1 MGDKGREV
9 SYLWDE
15 FKKTSSK
22 GGNKTENSVEEP
34 KKSQEVTTVAQE
46 DLSENRLIATE
57 EIKGRDPNHS
67 VKIKVY
73 KTGESEEIKG
83 EYIIKRS
90 KLKFVLSY
98 GKLEVGCEDDC
109 GEAVSAIASATGYKV
124 TKTLLNVKLNEL
136 RKAYT
141 KEEQI
146 NVVDYV
152 RNKYSYQ
159 IEKIEKDPFG
169 WVLEKTNYIVG
180 YDRLKI
186 LAFLSVVSSRLD
198 RVAGMSRLHV
208 LFVGK
213 SGAGKSTTVK
223 SVLRFLDGF
232 DIVIWGTRF
241 TQNALGYLNIDTFDN
256 KVVFLEQID
265 DQNINYLREM
275 MTEERVCT
283 LVTEKVK
290 DEEGNEKLE
299 SRLKCTPGQGAVIS
313 TSVIENINVYREQLF
328 NRFLKVYVDP
338 YSVGMDK
345 ITEAIWERKKDD
357 VGKEDALV
365 FYAYLISRP
374 KFVEVDHLKE
384 RAVKFLSP
392 LMGVSR
398 EPLTRVTE
406 ILRNLVASVA
416 SARGKTKA
424 DDEDFDFVIRNFQL
438 DVLYN
443 GLGLT
448 ERDVE
453 IINVIPDYDVL
464 KTSEIAEKLKM
475 SKNYA
480 LNLLKDLER
489 KGVVESEV
497 PDGKVHL
504 WSLTDLGRRVKELMK
519 EVDKKPLELSTT
531 AKNTE
536 NDNTKNENVGTA
548 NEAPEVEVR
557 TERGVVEIRKN
568 DEIVGL
574 FDVKFR
580 EGSDGGRGGGD
591 AVPVNVGRGLSG
603 DEEGAEGNAGAD
615 PQFRD
620 FVVGNNG
627 MTLSF
632 FDINASFLNENKTK
646 EFINWCVNNG
656 YCEPVKEG
664 EKEKYLIRADN
675 RLLSMKREEGTGL
688 EGENGNEEVRIYE
701 KVEWKLD
708 EEFTGFLRK
717 CLRDGK
723 CYVDR
728 TADPPVIRITNRDDI
743 EILGWVR
750 FTRDGGLESRGLKV
764 EKHNNMYASYNEKV
778 FSHGTHYLIR
788 ENGEEKLVREKDL
801 RDVIWT
807 GNIKNGEPEKEIK
820 VDGVD
825 DEELREVIEIIRSGN
840 YEIDGY
846 VTYIPPM
853 EPEVYG
859 VEGVVFDFGSRSFVF
874 KGKRYP
880 PGIYDRV
887 VSDGKEYLVPHD
899 LLAEL

>member
-1 MGDKGREV
+1 MGDKGRET

-15 FKKTSSK
+15 FKEINQKQV
-22 GGNKTENSVEEP
+22 NKTENRVEEP
-34 KKSQEVTTVAQE
+34 EKPQEVATVAP
-46 DLSENRLIATE
+46 ENQLIATE
-57 EIKGRDPNHS
+57 EIKGKDPNYS

-83 EYIIKRS
+83 EYIVKRS

-98 GKLEVGCEDDC
+98 GRLEVECEDDC
-109 GEAVSAIASATGYKV
+109 DEAVSAIASATGYKA
-124 TKTLLNVKLNEL
+124 TKKSLNLKVEEL
-136 RKAYT
+136 RKTYT
-141 KEEQI
+141 KEEWV

-159 IEKIEKDPFG
+159 FEKITRDPFG
-169 WVLEKTNYIVG
+169 WILEKTNYIVG
-180 YDRLKI
+180 YERLKI

-198 RVAGMSRLHV
+198 RVAGMSRLHI

-213 SGAGKSTTVK
+213 SGAGKSSTVK

-241 TQNALGYLNIDTFDN
+241 TQNALGYLNVDSFDN
-256 KVVFLEQID
+256 KIVFLEQID

-290 DEEGNEKLE
+290 DEERNEKLE

-338 YSVGMDK
+338 YSVGMGK
-345 ITEAIWERKKDD
+345 ITEAIWERKKND
-357 VGKEDALV
+357 VSKEDALV
-365 FYAYLISRP
+365 FYAYLLSRP

-384 RAVKFLSP
+384 RAMEFLSP
-392 LMGVSR
+392 LMEVSR

-424 DDEDFDFVIRNFQL
+424 DDEDFEFVIRNFQL

-453 IINVIPDYDVL
+453 VINIIPDYDAL
-464 KTSEIAEKLKM
+464 RTSEIAEKLKVT
-475 SKNYA
+475 KNYV

-497 PDGKVHL
+497 PDGRVHL
-504 WSLTDLGRRVKELMK
+504 WSLTDLGRRVKELLK
-519 EVDKKPLELSTT
+519 DVDKKPLETISTV
-531 AKNTE
+531 KNTE
-536 NDNTKNENVGTA
+536 NNNIKNENVGTVS
-548 NEAPEVEVR
+548 EVPELEIR
-557 TERGVVEIRKN
+557 TERGVVEVRKN
-568 DEIVGL
+568 KEIVGL
-574 FDVKFR
+574 FDLKFR
-580 EGSDGGRGGGD
+580 KGNDGGRGGGNSVLAD
-591 AVPVNVGRGLSG
+591 DGGGVSG
-603 DEEGAEGNAGAD
+603 NEKEIGGIGGAD

-627 MTLSF
+627 MSLSF
-632 FDINASFLNENKTK
+632 FDIYASFFNENKTK

-656 YCEPVKEG
+656 YCEPIKEG

-675 RLLSMKREEGTGL
+675 RLLSMEREVKVGVG
-688 EGENGNEEVRIYE
+688 NGDDDVDVKIFER
-701 KVEWKLD
+701 VEWKSD
-708 EEFTGFLRK
+708 EEFTGFLKK
-717 CLRDGK
+717 CLREGK
-723 CYVDR
+723 CYIDR
-728 TADPPVIRITNRDDI
+728 TVDPPVIRVVNRDNV

-750 FTRDGGLESRGLKV
+750 FMRDGRLESRGLKV
-764 EKHNNMYASYNEKV
+764 EKHDNMYASYNEKV
-778 FSHGTHYLIR
+778 FSHGVHYLIR
-788 ENGEEKLVREKDL
+788 EDGEEKLVREKDL
-801 RDVIWT
+801 RDIIGAGDVSGNNNGT
-807 GNIKNGEPEKEIK
+807 GNEIK
-820 VDGVD
+820 IDGVG
-825 DEELREVIEIIRSGN
+825 DEELREVIKIIRSGN

-846 VTYIPPM
+846 ITYIPPM
-853 EPEVYG
+853 EPKVYG
-859 VEGVVFDFGSRSFVF
+859 VEGVTFDPDGQGFVY

-887 VSDGKEYLVPHD
+887 VGNGNEYLVPHD
-899 LLAEL
+899 LLVKM

>member
-1 MGDKGREV
+1 MGDKGRET

-15 FKKTSSK
+15 FKKINRK
-22 GGNKTENSVEEP
+22 QVDKTENRVEEP
-34 KKSQEVTTVAQE
+34 EKPQEVETVAPE
-46 DLSENRLIATE
+46 DRLIATE
-57 EIKGRDPNHS
+57 EIKGKDPNYS
-67 VKIKVY
+67 IKIKVY
-73 KTGESEEIKG
+73 KTGETEEIKG

-98 GKLEVGCEDDC
+98 GKSEVECEDECD
-109 GEAVSAIASATGYKV
+109 EAVSAIASATGYKV
-124 TKTLLNVKLNEL
+124 TKKLLRAEVEEL
-136 RKAYT
+136 RKTYT
-141 KEEQI
+141 KEERV
-146 NVVDYV
+146 NVIDYV

-159 IEKIEKDPFG
+159 FEKITRDPFG
-169 WVLEKTNYIVG
+169 WVLEKTSYIVG
-180 YDRLKI
+180 YERLKI

-198 RVAGMSRLHV
+198 RVAGMSRLHI

-213 SGAGKSTTVK
+213 SGAGKSSTVK

-232 DIVIWGTRF
+232 DIIIWGTRF

-290 DEEGNEKLE
+290 DEEGNERLE

-338 YSVGMDK
+338 HSVGMDK

-357 VGKEDALV
+357 VSKEDALV
-365 FYAYLISRP
+365 FYAYLLSRP

-384 RAVKFLSP
+384 RAVEFLSP
-392 LMGVSR
+392 LMEVAR

-424 DDEDFDFVIRNFQL
+424 DDEDFEFVIRNFQL

-453 IINVIPDYDVL
+453 VINVIPDHDAL
-464 KTSEIAEKLKM
+464 KASEIAEKLKV

-497 PDGKVHL
+497 PDGRVHL
-504 WSLTDLGRRVKELMK
+504 WSLTDLGRRVKELSK
-519 EVDKKPLELSTT
+519 DVDKKPLEVIPTV
-531 AKNTE
+531 KNTE
-536 NDNTKNENVGTA
+536 NSNTENVGA
-548 NEAPEVEVR
+548 VNEVSEVEVR
-557 TERGVVEIRKN
+557 TGRGVVEVRKDN
-568 DEIVGL
+568 EIVGL

-580 EGSDGGRGGGD
+580 AGSDGGRGGGD
-591 AVPVNVGRGLSG
+591 AVPVNVGGGVSG
-603 DEEGAEGNAGAD
+603 DENEVERDVGVD

-620 FVVGNNG
+620 FVIGNSG

-632 FDINASFLNENKTK
+632 FDIYASFLNENKTK

-664 EKEKYLIRADN
+664 GKEKYLIRADD
-675 RLLSMKREEGTGL
+675 RLLSMKRETVAGVGDGDGSDDVKIFE
-688 EGENGNEEVRIYE
+688 R
-701 KVEWKLD
+701 VEWKPD
-708 EEFTGFLRK
+708 EEFTGFLKK
-717 CLRDGK
+717 CLREGK

-728 TADPPVIRITNRDDI
+728 TADPPVIRVVVCRGNI

-750 FTRDGGLESRGLKV
+750 FTRDGELESHGLKV
-764 EKHNNMYASYNEKV
+764 EKHDNMYASYNEKV
-778 FSHGTHYLIR
+778 FSHGIHYLIR
-788 ENGEEKLVREKDL
+788 EDGEEKLVREKDL
-801 RDVIWT
+801 RDIIEVKNICDENPNEP
-807 GNIKNGEPEKEIK
+807 GNEIK
-820 VDGVD
+820 VDGIG
-825 DEELREVIEIIRSGN
+825 DEELRKAIEIIRSGN

-846 VTYIPPM
+846 VICIPSMDPR
-853 EPEVYG
+853 VYG
-859 VEGVVFDFGSRSFVF
+859 VEGVTFDPDCRGFVY

-887 VSDGKEYLVPHD
+887 VSDGNEYLVPHD
-899 LLAEL
+899 LLVEL

>member
-1 MGDKGREV
+1 MEDNGRKT
-9 SYLWDE
+9 SFLWDE
-15 FKKTSSK
+15 FKKISSK
-22 GGNKTENSVEEP
+22 QGNKTENRAEEP
-34 KKSQEVTTVAQE
+34 EKPQGVETVAPESQ
-46 DLSENRLIATE
+46 LIVTE
-57 EIKGRDPNHS
+57 EIKGKDPNHS

-73 KTGESEEIKG
+73 KTGETEEIKG

-98 GKLEVGCEDDC
+98 GNLEVECEDNC
-109 GEAVSAIASATGYKV
+109 GDAVSAIASATGYKI
-124 TKTLLNVKLNEL
+124 TKKLISLKLDEL
-136 RKAYT
+136 RRAYT

-146 NVVDYV
+146 NLVDYV

-159 IEKIEKDPFG
+159 FEKITRDPFG
-169 WVLEKTNYIVG
+169 WILEKTDYIVG
-180 YDRLKI
+180 YDRLKV
-186 LAFLSVVSSRLD
+186 LVFLSVVSSRLD
-198 RVAGMSRLHV
+198 RVAGMSRLHI

-223 SVLRFLDGF
+223 SVLRFLENF
-232 DIVIWGTRF
+232 DVIIWGTRF

-275 MTEERVCT
+275 MTEERICT
-283 LVTEKVK
+283 LVPEKVK
-290 DEEGNEKLE
+290 GEEGNERLE
-299 SRLKCTPGQGAVIS
+299 SRLKCVPGQGAVIS

-357 VGKEDALV
+357 VSKEDALV
-365 FYAYLISRP
+365 FYAYLLSRP

-384 RAVKFLSP
+384 RAMEFLSP
-392 LMGVSR
+392 LAEVSR

-416 SARGKTKA
+416 SARGKTRA
-424 DDEDFDFVIRNFQL
+424 DDEDFDFVISNFQL
-438 DVLYN
+438 DILYN

-464 KTSEIAEKLKM
+464 KTSEIAEKLKL
-475 SKNYA
+475 SKQYA

-504 WSLTDLGRRVKELMK
+504 WSLTDLGRRVKELMR
-519 EVDKKPLELSTT
+519 EVGKKPLEITT
-531 AKNTE
+531 TVKNTE
-536 NDNTKNENVGTA
+536 NSNTVSENIGTVNEV
-548 NEAPEVEVR
+548 PELEVR
-557 TERGVVEIRKN
+557 TERGVVEVRKN

-580 EGSDGGRGGGD
+580 GGSDGGRGGGD
-591 AVPVNVGRGLSG
+591 AVFVNVGGGVSG
-603 DEEGAEGNAGAD
+603 DENEAEGNAGTD

-620 FVVGNNG
+620 FVIGNSG
-627 MTLSF
+627 MVLSF
-632 FDINASFLNENKTK
+632 FDINSSFLNENRTK
-646 EFINWCVNNG
+646 EFINWCIGNG

-664 EKEKYLIRADN
+664 EKEKYLIRADD
-675 RLLSMKREEGTGL
+675 RLLSMKRGVVTGVGDGDGSDDVKIF
-688 EGENGNEEVRIYE
+688 ER
-701 KVEWKLD
+701 VEWKSD
-708 EEFTGFLRK
+708 EEFTDFLKK

-728 TADPPVIRITNRDDI
+728 TVDPPVVRIVNRDGV

-750 FTRDGGLESRGLKV
+750 FTVDGKLESRGLKV
-764 EKHNNMYASYNEKV
+764 EKHNNVYASYNEKV
-778 FSHGTHYLIR
+778 FSHGIHYLIR
-788 ENGEEKLVREKDL
+788 EGGEEKLVREREL
-801 RDVIWT
+801 RDIILA
-807 GNIKNGEPEKEIK
+807 GNISDNNEPENEIK
-820 VDGVD
+820 IDGVD
-825 DEELREVIEIIRSGN
+825 NEETREVIEIIRSGN

-846 VTYIPPM
+846 VSYIPPM
-853 EPEVYG
+853 DPKVYG
-859 VEGVVFDFGSRSFVF
+859 VEGVTFDPGGQGFVY

-880 PGIYDRV
+880 PGVYDRV
-887 VSDGKEYLVPHD
+887 VSNGNEYLVPHD
-899 LLAEL
+899 LLVKL